1 MKLNKVI
8 ILLTIPLLSLA
19 SCNNNNTDVL
29 EASKEAVKNLQQVV
43 STKYSLT
50 VTGNIS
56 IFDTFEDPEPS
67 YDVPKGIIGDTG
79 YSYILRTPL
88 LLNEETYYPDD
99 ADLETVDTSQYGYFK
114 ITSRLLWEFD
124 SKTSLRFETRDDNLV
139 FSVEGLSKNLVF
151 YHVLTDPDNM
161 LYSEVQIYARFD
173 ITLVYNS
180 EGLLIEET
188 IKSQNPLS
196 DSKEKTVDV
205 KTTYSY
211 S

>member
-1 MKLNKVI
+1 MKTNK
-8 ILLTIPLLSLA
+8 LLLLLALPFLTLA
-19 SCNNNNTDVL
+19 SCSDSGIEAL
-29 EASKEAVKNLQQVV
+29 EASKEAVKNLNEVT
-43 STKYSLT
+43 STEYSLS
-50 VTGNIS
+50 VEGNIS
-56 IFDTFEDPEPS
+56 RFDSFEEPENS
-67 YDVPKGIIGDTG
+67 YKVPQGILGDTG

-88 LLNEETYYPDD
+88 LLNEETYYPKEDIS
-99 ADLETVDTSQYGYFK
+99 ESIDTSQYGYFK
-114 ITSRLLWEFD
+114 IISRLLWD
-124 SKTSLRFETRDDNLV
+124 YDTRTSLKFEMRDDDLV
-139 FSVEGLSKNLVF
+139 FYVKGLSKNLVF
-151 YHVLTDPDNM
+151 YHVLTDPDNV

-196 DSKEKTVDV
+196 DSKEKTVNV